1 MSDEDERL
9 VSDHMTIQ
17 FLKYGFHLFIT
28 MVMTF
33 LIVFTNDVPE
43 ENRKYLWFFGFMCW
57 LTMLISTKMMEYIAN
72 EEDLPTERL
81 FDYMFKLLITT
92 FAFIFAGSILAMKLG
107 VSTTQAMSSDS
118 LTDGMFGL
126 TTQGLSGGGQPITI
140 TLDKVQATA
149 TIMGGVGVISM
160 LMNTFSHIYMYNQ
173 CLDGFDEEDTLI
185 PALISAQYNVV
196 VIGII
201 SLAIFAIFK
210 KKGGS

>member
-43 ENRKYLWFFGFMCW
+43 ESRSYMWFFGIMSW
-57 LTMLISTKMMEYIAN
+57 LTMFISTKAMEYIAD
-72 EEDLPTERL
+72 EEDLPKEGL

-107 VSTTQAMSSDS
+107 DNDLIPTAKSSGIS
-118 LTDGMFGL
+118 FG
-126 TTQGLSGGGQPITI
+126 QDGGGQPITI

-173 CLDGFDEEDTLI
+173 CSDFDEEDTLI

-210 KKGGS
+210 KKGVR